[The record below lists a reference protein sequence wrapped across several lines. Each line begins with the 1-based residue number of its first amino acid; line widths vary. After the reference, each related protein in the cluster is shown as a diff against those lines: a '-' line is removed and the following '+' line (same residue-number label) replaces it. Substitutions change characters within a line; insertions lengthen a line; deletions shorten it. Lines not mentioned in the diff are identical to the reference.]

1 MARKGKLNKI
11 ATKDENTRPFR
22 PRRYDMFMLIVCED
36 QKTEPFYFRQFKNLF
51 PEDTVYLRE
60 IGTGKKPKGIVEQT
74 INERESLSNEAKKT
88 IDEVWVVFDKDD
100 EGDNAKTLESFN
112 FAWELAEKEKINIAF
127 SNEVFEL
134 WLLLHF
140 SDVNSAK
147 SIPRKEIYECLGKE
161 ISSLETYNTFV
172 YDHKKSDPEKVIGA
186 AMTLGSEEIAIE
198 RAKKLLQEHKGKKP
212 IDANPS
218 TTVFI
223 LVNRLRELI
232 DWYSNSLGK

>member
-1 MARKGKLNKI
+1 MARKGKLKKR
-11 ATKDENTRPFR
+11 ATKDENIRPFR

-36 QKTEPFYFRQFKNLF
+36 EKTEPFYFRQFKKLF

-74 INERESLSNEAKKT
+74 ISERESLSDEAKKT

-100 EGDNAKTLESFN
+100 EGDNATTLASFN
-112 FAWELAEKEKINIAF
+112 SAWELAEKENINIAF

-140 SDVNSAK
+140 SDVNSTK
-147 SIPRKEIYECLGKE
+147 SIPREDIYVCLGKE
-161 ISSLETYNTFV
+161 ISSLEAYNTFV
-172 YDHKKSDPEKVIGA
+172 YDHKKSDSEKVIGA
-186 AMTLGSEEIAIE
+186 VMTIGSEEKAIE
-198 RAKKLLQEHKGKKP
+198 RAKKLLDKHKGKRP

-232 DWYSNSLGK
+232 DWYSYPP